1 MDDLVKKVE
10 KSLNFMDKMVRL
22 VFYATFL
29 FTLIVLAYVFFF
41 NWENIL
47 YILVERW
54 FTIMVGELIVMGVIQ
69 IGKQLNE
76 VLNKKYECECKTRK
90 EEEEECVE
98 DNIDD

>member
-76 VLNKKYECECKTRK
+76 VLNKKYECECEARK
-90 EEEEECVE
+90 EEEECVE

>member
-76 VLNKKYECECKTRK
+76 VLNKRYECECKTRK
-90 EEEEECVE
+90 EEEECVE